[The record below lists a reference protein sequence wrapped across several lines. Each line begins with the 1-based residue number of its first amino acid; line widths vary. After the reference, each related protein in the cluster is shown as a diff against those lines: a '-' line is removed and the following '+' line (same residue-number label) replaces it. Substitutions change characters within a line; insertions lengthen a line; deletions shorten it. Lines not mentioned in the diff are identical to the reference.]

1 MNKNRHTQLNKTTKT
16 VRKIAAAGALAFG
29 IGVGAFGIGNAA
41 DTAVTAYAQEYNADS
56 TAYHLNLDAD
66 GAWRVYNAD
75 NQAVK
80 DYDGLVGNEVGWWK
94 CNNGIVDFSFNGL
107 AENEAGWWKIV
118 GGQVQFEDTG
128 LVYDETVGWWYV
140 NNGQVD
146 YTSNSVVGN
155 EFGWWKVT
163 NGRVD
168 FEYNGLAFNEFGW
181 WKITNGGVDF
191 GFTGVE
197 KNEFGTWYVENGG
210 IRFDYSCGIKRKYIE
225 SGWANVGNGI
235 ERRIENGGWGNVGNT
250 IIYDGVEYR
259 VENGKAIR
267 QGKRYVIWH
276 DADGNILREMERL
289 EDGVSSRKYDA
300 IDEITVDVDDNG
312 NMIDDYH
319 YNEIH
324 SPHMVDINGETALR
338 IGDANGPGT
347 VEYNTGNMFG
357 LLSNLNLKDFGKE
370 VHLYWLNL

>member
-1 MNKNRHTQLNKTTKT
+1 MNRNKTTKQQLNKTTKT

-29 IGVGAFGIGNAA
+29 IGVGAFSIGNAA

-146 YTSNSVVGN
+146 YTCNSVVGN

-168 FEYNGLAFNEFGW
+168 FSFNGLAENEAGW

-210 IRFDYSCGIKRKYIE
+210 IRFDYSCGIERKYID
-225 SGWANVGNGI
+225 SVGL
-235 ERRIENGGWGNVGNT
+235 GNVGNT
-250 IIYDGVEYR
+250 ITYDGVEYR

-276 DADGNILREMERL
+276 DLDGTVL
-289 EDGVSSRKYDA
+289 KT
-300 IDEITVDVDDNG
+300 DEVFVDVDDNG
-312 NMIDDYH
+312 KINDDCY
-319 YNEIH
+319 YDGSTPATKQWDPSGAYWAN
-324 SPHMVDINGETALR
+324 VK
-338 IGDANGPGT
+338 IGDENGPGE
-347 VEYNTGNMFG
+347 VYYFSGNSR
-357 LLSNLNLKDFGKE
+357 LKSNINFKDYE
-370 VHLYWLNL
+370 QDVHLYWILEK